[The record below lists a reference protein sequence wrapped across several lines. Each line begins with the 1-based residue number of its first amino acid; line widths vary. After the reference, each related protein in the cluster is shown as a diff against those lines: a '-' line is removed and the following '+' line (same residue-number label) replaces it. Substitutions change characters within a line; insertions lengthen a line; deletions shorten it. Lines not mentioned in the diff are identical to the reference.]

1 MGTTQGR
8 RRGQQRRRERP
19 PSTPEPTPAGVCN
32 PVGGGGRDRPAVAL
46 ARGGT
51 VTASLFFRP
60 PRRGASVA
68 GRRQTTTRGGP
79 APPSLPPR
87 PSALPYRGAE
97 RTTGAHAVAAVC
109 RGGSPPP
116 PQRGGHTL
124 GQTGSLPAQGET
136 EQCGRICPKEG
147 GLPVACEVH
156 SGPFACAFHLLYPP
170 PVGRGALQPS
180 TRVKEGMREREQRAR
195 RGVVA
200 TEAHCAPAFH
210 FPDAERVASSPD
222 SCR

>member
-116 PQRGGHTL
+116 PQRGGLTL
-124 GQTGSLPAQGET
+124 GQTGSLPAQGDT
-136 EQCGRICPKEG
+136 EQLLERWTARVSKG
-147 GLPVACEVH
+147 G
-156 SGPFACAFHLLYPP
+156 
-170 PVGRGALQPS
+170 GAAGCL
-180 TRVKEGMREREQRAR
+180 
-195 RGVVA
+195 
-200 TEAHCAPAFH
+200 
-210 FPDAERVASSPD
+210 
-222 SCR
+222 